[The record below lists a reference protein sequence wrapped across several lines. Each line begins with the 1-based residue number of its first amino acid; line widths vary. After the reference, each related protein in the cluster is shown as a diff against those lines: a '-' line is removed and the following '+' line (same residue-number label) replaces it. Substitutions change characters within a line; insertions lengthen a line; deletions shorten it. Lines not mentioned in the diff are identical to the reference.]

1 MEEPCFFCRFLA
13 GEETDHNRQADIVL
27 RTQRTTAFVSP
38 RTWPE
43 NAGNVIVVPNEHVGD
58 LESAGDDLLGEL
70 FGAARRVAQAM
81 RSAYGCPGTS
91 IRQHNGA
98 AAGQEVDHLH
108 VHVFPRYRGDRL
120 YERDGEHR
128 FVPPKERARYAEQ
141 LRGRLDAGRG

>member
-58 LESAGDDLLGEL
+58 S
-70 FGAARRVAQAM
+70 
-81 RSAYGCPGTS
+81 
-91 IRQHNGA
+91 
-98 AAGQEVDHLH
+98 
-108 VHVFPRYRGDRL
+108 
-120 YERDGEHR
+120 
-128 FVPPKERARYAEQ
+128 
-141 LRGRLDAGRG
+141 